1 MGVSRQALSRQ
12 VVGDLLVEKAEE
24 IINLIS
30 GDDVDARKEW
40 IMNNPYAPEVVEFN
54 EEVE

>member
-1 MGVSRQALSRQ
+1 MNPETRRIAQITIE
-12 VVGDLLVEKAEE
+12 DVEKAEE

-30 GDDVDARKEW
+30 GDDADARKEW
-40 IMNNPYAPEVVEFN
+40 IMDNPYTPEVVEFN